1 MESDEEKL
9 ERLEMMTEESGTW
22 DLSVNDIAAI
32 QYALDEIK
40 TLEECLRVALS
51 RGCDIGYDRVRKI
64 AESIVKVK
72 P

>member
-9 ERLEMMTEESGTW
+9 ERLEMMTEDHGTW
-22 DLSVNDIAAI
+22 DLSKNDIAAI
-32 QYALDEIK
+32 RYALDEIK
-40 TLEECLRVALS
+40 ILQECCRITLS
-51 RGCDIGYDRVRKI
+51 RGCDLGYDRVREL